1 LLNLGADRLNIG
13 MSSVCILNR
22 VIVNGASMNTS
33 INIKMFLCISLL
45 LLVSACTSMPK
56 IFSFTEQS
64 NSLEVSDGEKPT
76 FIETNDNVDLNFG
89 KKAKS
94 SITQAELKYTQ
105 QKVDDFLIEWHA
117 MKPEINRVIQLEGE
131 LTYLVDLFNKSS
143 GMEFYSDRE
152 NELLENV
159 SASELASV
167 TTKSLA
173 DKFTSPERAQSADTD
188 AQSTEVDPTTLQTNG
203 TELKAQLGKAKPL
216 LAIEQPSKAND
227 GVGVSDSKFS
237 SLSAPTI
244 SPDRKLVRA
253 VVSTQN
259 IIGNPSKFSNES
271 DRSIKTTDDIQ
282 DTCENVSVS
291 DGGFAIHLSS
301 LSNAANVPAA
311 VHQLSKNLA
320 DVLCNKKAKMA
331 LVKVNGIDYS
341 SIRFG
346 PYLSRESATQACN
359 SIRVRGNY
367 CKVTTFDGQSI

>member
-1 LLNLGADRLNIG
+1 
-13 MSSVCILNR
+13 
-22 VIVNGASMNTS
+22 MNTS
-33 INIKMFLCISLL
+33 INIKIFLCIGLL

-56 IFSFTEQS
+56 IFSFPEQS

-76 FIETNDNVDLNFG
+76 FIETNDNVDLKFG
-89 KKAKS
+89 NKAKS
-94 SITQAELKYTQ
+94 GITQAELKYTQ

-117 MKPEINRVIQLEGE
+117 MKREINRVIQLEGE

-143 GMEFYSDRE
+143 GMELYSDSE

-173 DKFTSPERAQSADTD
+173 DKFTSPKHELSADTD
-188 AQSTEVDPTTLQTNG
+188 VKSTEVDPTTLQTND

-227 GVGVSDSKFS
+227 EIGLGVSDSKFS

-259 IIGNPSKFSNES
+259 IIGNPSKFSNEF
-271 DRSIKTTDDIQ
+271 DRSMKTTDDIQ